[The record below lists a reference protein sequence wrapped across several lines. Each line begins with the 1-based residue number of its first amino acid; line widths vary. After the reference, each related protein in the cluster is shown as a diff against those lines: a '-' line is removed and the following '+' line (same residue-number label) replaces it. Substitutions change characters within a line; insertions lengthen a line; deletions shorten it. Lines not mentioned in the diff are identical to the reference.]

1 MLRTWVGDERR
12 IRDGD
17 DEKMK
22 EVAYMSMLRLSG
34 WSAVTPFFFGFFLS
48 LVLDFTYQ
56 FFSYFPY
63 HFHPVYQQLLTGRP
77 PFFLEQ
83 RLFAFFAFFAFFC
96 VSE

>member
-34 WSAVTPFFFGFFLS
+34 WSAVTPFLVSFLYLTFVYFRFYIPILFVFS
-48 LVLDFTYQ
+48 VSFSSRLPTTFNWAAA
-56 FFSYFPY
+56 FFS
-63 HFHPVYQQLLTGRP
+63 
-77 PFFLEQ
+77 
-83 RLFAFFAFFAFFC
+83 
-96 VSE
+96 

>member
-34 WSAVTPFFFGFFLS
+34 WSAVTPFFWFLS

-77 PFFLEQ
+77 PFF
-83 RLFAFFAFFAFFC
+83 
-96 VSE
+96 S